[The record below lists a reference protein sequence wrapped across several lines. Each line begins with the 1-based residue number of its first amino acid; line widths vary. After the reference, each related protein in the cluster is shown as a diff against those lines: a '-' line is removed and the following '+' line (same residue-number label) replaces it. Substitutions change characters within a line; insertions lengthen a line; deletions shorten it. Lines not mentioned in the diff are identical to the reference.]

1 MHATPERG
9 EVEDEWREV
18 RVVVAVEAASRTFTR
33 RRVALE
39 VFNQREQPLC
49 LDLVAG
55 RAHHEHARAV
65 AAADVDVVAFEA
77 QIELRI
83 RIRIVSV
90 NAIFGDE

>member
-1 MHATPERG
+1 M
-9 EVEDEWREV
+9 
-18 RVVVAVEAASRTFTR
+18 VVAVEAASRTFTR
-33 RRVALE
+33 RRVAFQ
-39 VFNQREQPLC
+39 VFDQREQPLC

-55 RAHHEHARAV
+55 RAHHEDARAV

-77 QIELRI
+77 EVQLRV